1 MTGKRRQWAPP
12 IAKRRAK
19 SAQTRKSD
27 GHNRSRRLSEPV
39 FAGLQLPVFYRDYPF
54 EAWLA
59 FLKLQELI
67 VEANDSF
74 SISDLGED
82 FLRYILYQR
91 YPEEKFG

>member
-1 MTGKRRQWAPP
+1 MVLERTYRSIFGSQIAALKRLNVSPLSRQELQPIYDAAVNAAP
-12 IAKRRAK
+12 
-19 SAQTRKSD
+19 S
-27 GHNRSRRLSEPV
+27 
-39 FAGLQLPVFYRDYPF
+39 FYRDYPF